1 MDTITLQSHWTGPD
15 TGPFATWVA
24 DRAAADQTHCV
35 RIDAVGRDPAGRL
48 AVRTEALH
56 GARLPDAL
64 DRIGSPTVGVAVTLT
79 VPLLLLAADARS
91 GAVVLG
97 DARADDVLVDDA
109 GVTVL
114 ADHPPGADPPGTDLP
129 STDLPSTD
137 LPGADSPGTD
147 LPGTD
152 LPVID
157 PPGTDLPATD
167 WNRTDVPGLARS
179 PSVTGP
185 PPGERPSGVG
195 RAGRAAVPAR
205 TSESPGPT
213 ALLHAVRAVWERVD
227 PREPCRAVVDTAVAE
242 ALGGGVDEVLRLLD
256 VVRATAPPRP
266 VRWDPP
272 PDDFLFVDTVDDAP
286 DDTGVVR
293 WVRRFVERGLTLPGG
308 RTVPA
313 RRVVVGG
320 VVAGLAAAGVIT
332 LGAPP

>member
-129 STDLPSTD
+129 
-137 LPGADSPGTD
+137 GADSPGKD

-152 LPVID
+152 SPGIGS
-157 PPGTDLPATD
+157 PGTAPD
-167 WNRTDVPGLARS
+167 RTDVPGLARS

-185 PPGERPSGVG
+185 PPGEPSGVG
-195 RAGRAAVPAR
+195 RVGRAAVAAR
-205 TSESPGPT
+205 TSELPGPT
-213 ALLHAVRAVWERVD
+213 AVLHAVRAVWERVD

-272 PDDFLFVDTVDDAP
+272 PDDFLFVDTVEAAP

-293 WVRRFVERGLTLPGG
+293 WTRRFVERGVTLPGG

-320 VVAGLAAAGVIT
+320 VVVAGLAAAAVIT
-332 LGAPP
+332 LGGAPP

>member
-129 STDLPSTD
+129 STDLPATDPNRTD
-137 LPGADSPGTD
+137 LLGTD

-152 LPVID
+152 S
-157 PPGTDLPATD
+157 PGTDLPATD
-167 WNRTDVPGLARS
+167 PNRTDVPGLARS
-179 PSVTGP
+179 PTATGP
-185 PPGERPSGVG
+185 PGQRPSGVL
-195 RAGRAAVPAR
+195 RPGRAAVAAR

-242 ALGGGVDEVLRLLD
+242 ALGGGVDEVLRLLE

-272 PDDFLFVDTVDDAP
+272 TDDFLFVDTVEAAP
-286 DDTGVVR
+286 DDSGVVR
-293 WVRRFVERGLTLPGG
+293 WIRRFVERGVTLPGG

-320 VVAGLAAAGVIT
+320 VVVAGLAAAGVIT
-332 LGAPP
+332 LGGAPA